1 MYKINYRQASN
12 QSEQLKSNKPCCCR
26 TQQHCCCCWLWASY
40 QQQPSWCRAVLL
52 QSTVSSLQLCATY
65 FSTRQSDNG
74 WHIVNVAFV
83 ACRIWKV
90 CWCLQSVCHSPA
102 VVAVTKCMSYV
113 ICCRHVTDVCQCWT
127 MLSSIRV
134 KILTDRLGSLL
145 NNHPLVNILCFVC
158 FESKC
163 FSFLLFSILSNF
175 R

>member
-1 MYKINYRQASN
+1 MYNVQYTMYKINYRQASN

-26 TQQHCCCCWLWASY
+26 TQQHCRCCWLWASY

-113 ICCRHVTDVCQCWT
+113 ADMLPMFVNVRQWTIESWLFDVSRH
-127 MLSSIRV
+127 SY
-134 KILTDRLGSLL
+134 
-145 NNHPLVNILCFVC
+145 
-158 FESKC
+158 
-163 FSFLLFSILSNF
+163 LFIHWSYF
-175 R
+175 TY

>member
-1 MYKINYRQASN
+1 MFYFVQIGPYCTNELEHHHLNILAITYSWSYKLANYKMYNVSTMNKINYRQASN

-113 ICCRHVTDVCQCWT
+113 ADMLPMFVNVGQCYP
-127 MLSSIRV
+127 V
-134 KILTDRLGSLL
+134 
-145 NNHPLVNILCFVC
+145 
-158 FESKC
+158 
-163 FSFLLFSILSNF
+163 
-175 R
+175 